1 MTIKKAFGVFAA
13 SLIAFAATAQ
23 DSESAG
29 EGAAA
34 AAGETAAAEGE
45 GLPQIAKVTEPAA
58 FASLPFC
65 RESGGVVEVC
75 KPGSEKW
82 ELIEDGR
89 FYPLGSSY
97 RTGIDGHLVL
107 AFGQASYVSIEAN
120 SSFTTRP
127 QKIGE
132 KVRAIVLGPGKLKV
146 TLPDNMREGAF
157 FVSAPGFTVK
167 NPAGESRYVYELTG
181 DGDRATVRC
190 VTGALAVEG
199 KHFSIPV
206 MHAANEVVIRTS
218 NDHLVTFLYGT
229 SGDYVVKLDQGSRM
243 REEFDDEG
251 KAKQT
256 EEVGVLDWHLSPSTK
271 IIINRSVPA
280 IGERMSVH
288 TMAFD
293 ASGERKSECS
303 FCEGRAEVNS
313 GELVAKESLKG
324 DELAKRA
331 AEATETTT
339 AADVEEDSSSSSSS
353 SSDSSDSSSSSS
365 ESSGSEE

>member
-1 MTIKKAFGVFAA
+1 MTIKKPFAFFAA

-23 DSESAG
+23 ESESGG
-29 EGAAA
+29 EGSEAAGGEAAA
-34 AAGETAAAEGE
+34 AE

-65 RESGGVVEVC
+65 RESGGVAEVC

-82 ELIEDGR
+82 EQIEDGR

-97 RTGIDGHLVL
+97 RTGLDGHLVL
-107 AFGQASYVSIEAN
+107 AFGQASCVSIEAS

-132 KVRAIVLGPGKLKV
+132 KVRGIVLGPGKLKV
-146 TLPDNMREGAF
+146 SLPDNMREGAF

-167 NPAGESRYVYELTG
+167 NPAGESRYAYELTG

-190 VTGALAVEG
+190 VTGALAVDG

-229 SGDYVVKLDQGSRM
+229 SGDYVVKLDQGVRL
-243 REEFDDEG
+243 REEFDNDG
-251 KAKQT
+251 KVKQI
-256 EEVGVLDWHLSPSTK
+256 EEVGVLDWHLSPATK
-271 IIINRSVPA
+271 VIINRSLPA

-353 SSDSSDSSSSSS
+353 SSDSSSDSS
-365 ESSGSEE
+365 ESSGPEE